1 MSDDLANF
9 FERQAA
15 AIHARDLDALLDQ
28 YAPDVVFVRLDGE
41 RHGLDELR
49 AMFTAYL
56 AAEPRVVATHGSRM
70 SGTLDDGVILYQV
83 ELALNGQHVST
94 VGTLVVREGKI
105 WRQTAVVV
113 GPA

>member
-28 YAPDVVFVRLDGE
+28 YAADVVFVRLDGE
-41 RHGLDELR
+41 YRGLDEVR
-49 AMFTAYL
+49 AMFGEYL
-56 AAEPRVVATHGSRM
+56 AAEPRIVATHGSRL
-70 SGTLDDGVILYQV
+70 SGTPDDGVILYHA
-83 ELALNGQHVST
+83 ELALNGGHVST
-94 VGTLVVREGKI
+94 VGTLVLRDGKI
-105 WRQTAVVV
+105 WRQTVVVV